1 MTGYDL
7 IERIRELGPEKEV
20 WINTT
25 GKDYFGIRVVRV
37 KKLYGDDDYVKS
49 PNNNGTETIVLE

>member
-1 MTGYDL
+1 MTGYEL
-7 IERIRELGPEKEV
+7 IELIRDLGPEKDV

-25 GKDYFGIRVVRV
+25 GNDYFGIIKVRV
-37 KKLYGDDDYVKS
+37 EKLYGDDDYVKS